1 MVRVPPAI
9 VILGQN
15 SLPIAK
21 KIAALFP
28 GSQIYGLSD
37 RTSHTDINFTNF
49 GETLREL
56 FATETPI
63 IAICAAGIIIR
74 TLAPILSDKR
84 AEPPVLAVAED
95 GSAVVPLL
103 GGLHGVNDMARK
115 IAEALEVQPA
125 ITTTGDIRFRT
136 ALLSPPP
143 GYYLANPD
151 DAKTFISN
159 LLAGEKVRLEGKAS
173 WLSESNLPLAQS
185 APTGATP
192 TERIAPEAKLTIR
205 VTERAILPTPDCLIY
220 HPKNTAVGLANLSNI
235 QPEIA
240 VSCVQQLLE
249 NTNLAAASIAG
260 IFALKDEMGNPALET
275 VSEHFQVPVRFFD
288 QSELVELDSIEFSE
302 DRAAQIALK
311 AADANS
317 QLDRVRSID
326 HDDCRGGFTN
336 NIDLKPTIS
345 KTRPSLHMMRDRS
358 DMILIGYDRT
368 NAFSCAIALA
378 AAPIDVSA
386 IGISRGKLAIVGT
399 GPGGASWM
407 SPEVKQ
413 ILREATDW
421 VGYKFY
427 LDLAG
432 SLREGQQRHDSDN
445 REEIDR
451 ARFALDLAASGKSVA
466 VVSSGDPGIF
476 AMAAAVFEAI
486 DFDAKPEWQGIEI
499 RVAPGISAM
508 QAAAAAAGA
517 PLGHDFC
524 AISLSDILKP
534 WEVIEQRISAAAAAD
549 FAIAFYNPIS
559 TQRKWQLT
567 RAIEI
572 LLQNREAETPVILG
586 RNLGRPGQSV
596 RICKLSEFRA
606 EDADMRTLVIVGS
619 SQTRIIPRTHGGV
632 WAYTPRRY
640 EK

>member
-1 MVRVPPAI
+1 MVRVSPAI
-9 VILGQN
+9 IILGQN
-15 SLPIAK
+15 SLPIAQT
-21 KIAALFP
+21 ISAIFP
-28 GSQIYGLSD
+28 GSQIYGLVD
-37 RTSHTDINFTNF
+37 RTSNTDINFSNF

-74 TLAPILSDKR
+74 TLAPLLSDKR

-103 GGLHGVNDMARK
+103 GGLHGVNDLARE
-115 IAEALEVQPA
+115 IAAALGVQPA

-136 ALLSPPP
+136 ALLSPPQ
-143 GYYLANPD
+143 GYSLANPD

-159 LLAGEKVRLEGKAS
+159 LLAGAKVRLEGAAS
-173 WLSESNLPLAQS
+173 WLSESNLPLAQPS
-185 APTGATP
+185 
-192 TERIAPEAKLTIR
+192 ERIAPDAKLTIR
-205 VTERAILPTPDCLIY
+205 VTEKGIAPTPDCLVY
-220 HPKNTAVGLANLSNI
+220 HPQIVAVALANLSNI

-240 VSCVQQLLE
+240 LSYVGELLAK
-249 NTNLAAASIAG
+249 TNLAAAAIAG
-260 IFALKDEMGNPALET
+260 IFALKDEMGNPALEA
-275 VSEHFQVPVRFFD
+275 VSAYFQVPVRFFNL
-288 QSELVELDSIEFSE
+288 SELVELNSIEFIE
-302 DRAAQIALK
+302 NQAAQIALT
-311 AADANS
+311 AAGANS
-317 QLDRVRSID
+317 QVVAS
-326 HDDCRGGFTN
+326 
-336 NIDLKPTIS
+336 
-345 KTRPSLHMMRDRS
+345 
-358 DMILIGYDRT
+358 DRT
-368 NAFSCAIALA
+368 LSLNCAIALA
-378 AAPIDVSA
+378 AEPIDASA
-386 IGISRGKLAIVGT
+386 IGVSRGKLAIVGT
-399 GPGGASWM
+399 GPGGAPWM
-407 SPEVKQ
+407 SPEVKE

-432 SLREGQQRHDSDN
+432 TLREGQKRHDSDN

-486 DFDAKPEWQGIEI
+486 DFDAKPEWQGIDI

-508 QAAAAAAGA
+508 QAAAAVIGA

-534 WEVIEQRISAAAAAD
+534 WEVIEQRISAAAKAD
-549 FAIAFYNPIS
+549 LVMAFYNPIS
-559 TQRKWQLT
+559 KQRIWQLG

-572 LLQNREAETPVILG
+572 LLQTRDPKTPVVLG

-596 RICKLSEFRA
+596 RVCTLGEFQA
-606 EDADMRTLVIVGS
+606 QDADMRTLVIVGS
-619 SQTRIIPRTHGGV
+619 SQTRIIPRKYGDV
-632 WAYTPRRY
+632 WVYTPRRY

>member
-1 MVRVPPAI
+1 VNRTPPAI

-15 SLPIAK
+15 SQPIAK
-21 KIAALFP
+21 KISAHFP
-28 GSQIYGLSD
+28 GSQIYGLID
-37 RTSHTDINFTNF
+37 RTNDTDINFSNF

-74 TLAPILSDKR
+74 TLAPLLSDKR

-103 GGLHGVNDMARK
+103 GGLHGVNDLARE
-115 IAEALEVQPA
+115 IAAALGVQPA

-136 ALLSPPP
+136 ALLSPPQ
-143 GYYLANPD
+143 GYSLANPE

-159 LLAGEKVRLEGKAS
+159 LLAGAKVRLEGAAS
-173 WLSESNLPLAQS
+173 WLSESNLP
-185 APTGATP
+185 
-192 TERIAPEAKLTIR
+192 IAPDARSTIR
-205 VTERAILPTPDCLIY
+205 VTEKAVLPAPDCLVY
-220 HPKNTAVGLANLSNI
+220 HPKIAAVALANLSNI

-240 VSCVQQLLE
+240 VSCVRELLAK
-249 NTNLAAASIAG
+249 TNLAAAAIAG
-260 IFALKDEMGNPALET
+260 FFALKDEMGNPALEA
-275 VSEHFQVPVRFFD
+275 VSQYFKVPVRFFNL
-288 QSELVELDSIEFSE
+288 SELVELDSIEFIE
-302 DRAAQIALK
+302 NQAAQIALT
-311 AADANS
+311 AAGANS
-317 QLDRVRSID
+317 
-326 HDDCRGGFTN
+326 H
-336 NIDLKPTIS
+336 
-345 KTRPSLHMMRDRS
+345 
-358 DMILIGYDRT
+358 LIESDRT
-368 NAFSCAIALA
+368 LSLNCAIALA
-378 AAPIDVSA
+378 AQPFDANA
-386 IGISRGKLAIVGT
+386 IGVSRGKLAIVGT
-399 GPGGASWM
+399 GPGGAAWM
-407 SPEVKQ
+407 SPEVKE

-432 SLREGQQRHDSDN
+432 TLREGQKRHDSDN

-486 DFDAKPEWQGIEI
+486 DFDAKPEWQGIDI

-508 QAAAAAAGA
+508 QAAAAAIGA

-549 FAIAFYNPIS
+549 LVMAFYNPIS
-559 TQRKWQLT
+559 KQRKWQLE

-572 LLQNREAETPVILG
+572 LLQSRDPKTPVVLG

-596 RICKLSEFRA
+596 RVCTLGEFQPQ
-606 EDADMRTLVIVGS
+606 DADMRTLVIVGS
-619 SQTRIIPRTHGGV
+619 SQTRIIPRKYGDV
-632 WAYTPRRY
+632 WVYTPRRY

>member
-1 MVRVPPAI
+1 MNRISPAI

-15 SLPIAK
+15 SLPIAQ
-21 KIAALFP
+21 KISAHFP
-28 GSQIYGLSD
+28 GSQIYGLID
-37 RTSHTDINFTNF
+37 RTSNTDINFSNF

-63 IAICAAGIIIR
+63 IGICAAGIIIR
-74 TLAPILSDKR
+74 TLAPLLSDKR

-103 GGLHGVNDMARK
+103 GGLHGVNDLARE
-115 IAEALEVQPA
+115 IAAALGVQPA

-136 ALLSPPP
+136 ALLSPPQ
-143 GYYLANPD
+143 GYYLANPE

-159 LLAGEKVRLEGKAS
+159 LLAGAKVRLEGAAS
-173 WLSESNLPLAQS
+173 WLSESNLP
-185 APTGATP
+185 
-192 TERIAPEAKLTIR
+192 IAPDARSTIR
-205 VTERAILPTPDCLIY
+205 VTEKAVLPAPDCLVY
-220 HPKNTAVGLANLSNI
+220 HPKIAAVALANLSNI

-240 VSCVQQLLE
+240 VACVRELLAK
-249 NTNLAAASIAG
+249 TNLAAAAIAG
-260 IFALKDEMGNPALET
+260 FFALKDEMGNPALQA
-275 VSEHFQVPVRFFD
+275 VSAYFQVPVRFFN
-288 QSELVELDSIEFSE
+288 QSELVEFNSIEFIE
-302 DRAAQIALK
+302 NHAAQIALT
-311 AADANS
+311 AAGANS
-317 QLDRVRSID
+317 QLIE
-326 HDDCRGGFTN
+326 C
-336 NIDLKPTIS
+336 
-345 KTRPSLHMMRDRS
+345 
-358 DMILIGYDRT
+358 DRT
-368 NAFSCAIALA
+368 LALNCAIALA
-378 AAPIDVSA
+378 AQPFDARA

-407 SPEVKQ
+407 SPEVKE

-432 SLREGQQRHDSDN
+432 TLREGQKRHDSDN

-486 DFDAKPEWQGIEI
+486 DFDAKPEWQGIDI

-508 QAAAAAAGA
+508 QAAAAAIGA

-524 AISLSDILKP
+524 VISLSDILKP
-534 WEVIEQRISAAAAAD
+534 WEVIEQRISAAAIAD

-559 TQRKWQLT
+559 KQRIWQLS

-572 LLQNREAETPVILG
+572 LLQSRDPKTPVVLG

-596 RICKLSEFRA
+596 RVCTLGEFQPQ
-606 EDADMRTLVIVGS
+606 DADMRTLVIVGS
-619 SQTRIIPRTHGGV
+619 SQTRIIPRKYGDV
-632 WAYTPRRY
+632 WVYTPRRY

>member
-1 MVRVPPAI
+1 VNRVPPAI
-9 VILGQN
+9 IILGQN
-15 SLPIAK
+15 SLAIAQT
-21 KIAALFP
+21 ISTVFP
-28 GSQIYGLSD
+28 GSQIYGLVD
-37 RTSHTDINFTNF
+37 RTSDTDINFSNF

-74 TLAPILSDKR
+74 TLAPLLSDKR

-103 GGLHGVNDMARK
+103 GGLHGVNDLARE
-115 IAEALEVQPA
+115 IAAALGVQPA

-136 ALLSPPP
+136 ALLSPPQ
-143 GYYLANPD
+143 GYYLANPE

-159 LLAGEKVRLEGKAS
+159 LLAGAKVQLEGAAN
-173 WLSESNLPLAQS
+173 WLAESNLP
-185 APTGATP
+185 
-192 TERIAPEAKLTIR
+192 IAPAAQLTIR
-205 VTERAILPTPDCLIY
+205 VTEKAIVPTADCLVY
-220 HPKNTAVGLANLSNI
+220 HPQLAAFALTNLSYI
-235 QPEIA
+235 EPEIA
-240 VSCVQQLLE
+240 ISYVQQILE
-249 NTNLAAASIAG
+249 NADLAAASVAG
-260 IFALKDEMGNPALET
+260 FFALKHEMGNPTLEAIGQ
-275 VSEHFQVPVRFFD
+275 FFKVPVRFLNIP
-288 QSELVELDSIEFSE
+288 ELVEFDTVKLIQYNSCFDVT
-302 DRAAQIALK
+302 AAQISQT
-311 AADANS
+311 AAGENS
-317 QLDRVRSID
+317 Q
-326 HDDCRGGFTN
+326 
-336 NIDLKPTIS
+336 
-345 KTRPSLHMMRDRS
+345 
-358 DMILIGYDRT
+358 LIGYDRT

-378 AAPIDVSA
+378 TEPIDPSA
-386 IGISRGKLAIVGT
+386 IGIGRGKLAIVGT
-399 GPGGASWM
+399 GPGGAAWM
-407 SPEVKQ
+407 SPEVKE

-432 SLREGQQRHDSDN
+432 TLREGQNRHDSDN

-486 DFDAKPEWQGIEI
+486 DFDAKPEWEGIDI

-508 QAAAAAAGA
+508 QAAAAAIGA

-549 FAIAFYNPIS
+549 LVMAFYNPIS
-559 TQRKWQLT
+559 KQRVWQLS

-572 LLQNREAETPVILG
+572 LLETRDHKTPVVLG
-586 RNLGRPGQSV
+586 RNLGRSGQSV
-596 RICKLSEFRA
+596 RVCTLGEFQP

-619 SQTRIIPRTHGGV
+619 SQTRIIPRKFGDV
-632 WAYTPRRY
+632 WVYTPRRY

>member
-1 MVRVPPAI
+1 VKRIPPAI
-9 VILGQN
+9 IILGQN
-15 SLPIAK
+15 SQPIAK
-21 KIAALFP
+21 KISAHFP
-28 GSQIYGLSD
+28 RSQIYGLID
-37 RTSHTDINFTNF
+37 RTNDTDINFSNF

-74 TLAPILSDKR
+74 TLAPLLSDKR

-103 GGLHGVNDMARK
+103 GGLHGVNDLARE
-115 IAEALEVQPA
+115 IAAALGVQPA

-136 ALLSPPP
+136 ALLSPPQ
-143 GYYLANPD
+143 GYYLANPE

-159 LLAGEKVRLEGKAS
+159 LLAGAKVRLEGAAS
-173 WLSESNLPLAQS
+173 WLSESNLP
-185 APTGATP
+185 
-192 TERIAPEAKLTIR
+192 IAPDAKLTIR
-205 VTERAILPTPDCLIY
+205 VTEKAIVPTPDCLVY
-220 HPKNTAVGLANLSNI
+220 HPVIAAVALTKLSNFE
-235 QPEIA
+235 PEIA
-240 VSCVQQLLE
+240 VSFVQQVLE
-249 NTNLAAASIAG
+249 NAGLAAASVAG
-260 IFALKDEMGNPALET
+260 FFALKDEMGNPALE
-275 VSEHFQVPVRFFD
+275 ELANFFKVPVRFFNL
-288 QSELVELDSIEFSE
+288 SELVELDSIEFIE
-302 DRAAQIALK
+302 NKAAQIALT
-311 AADANS
+311 AAGANS
-317 QLDRVRSID
+317 
-326 HDDCRGGFTN
+326 H
-336 NIDLKPTIS
+336 
-345 KTRPSLHMMRDRS
+345 
-358 DMILIGYDRT
+358 LIEYDRP
-368 NAFSCAIALA
+368 NSVNCAIALA
-378 AAPIDVSA
+378 AQPFDPRA

-399 GPGGASWM
+399 GPGGAPWM
-407 SPEVKQ
+407 SPEVKE

-432 SLREGQQRHDSDN
+432 TLRFGQKRHDSDN

-486 DFDAKPEWQGIEI
+486 DFDAKPEWQGIDI

-508 QAAAAAAGA
+508 QAAAAAIGA

-524 AISLSDILKP
+524 VISLSDILKP
-534 WEVIEQRISAAAAAD
+534 WEVIEQRIAAAAAAD
-549 FAIAFYNPIS
+549 LVMAFYNPIS
-559 TQRKWQLT
+559 KQRIWQLA

-572 LLQNREAETPVILG
+572 LLQSRDPKTPVVLG

-596 RICKLSEFRA
+596 RVCTLSEFQPQ
-606 EDADMRTLVIVGS
+606 DADMRTLVIVGS
-619 SQTRIIPRTHGGV
+619 SQTRIIPRKYGDV
-632 WAYTPRRY
+632 WVYTPRRY

>member
-1 MVRVPPAI
+1 MNRIPPAI

-21 KIAALFP
+21 KISAHFP
-28 GSQIYGLSD
+28 GSQIYGLID
-37 RTSHTDINFTNF
+37 RTFDTDINFSNF

-74 TLAPILSDKR
+74 TLAPLLSNKR

-103 GGLHGVNDMARK
+103 GGLHGVNDLARE
-115 IAEALEVQPA
+115 IAAALGVQPA

-136 ALLSPPP
+136 ALLSPPQ
-143 GYYLANPD
+143 GYYLANPE

-159 LLAGEKVRLEGKAS
+159 LLAGAKVRLEGAAS
-173 WLSESNLPLAQS
+173 WLSESNLPLAQPS
-185 APTGATP
+185 
-192 TERIAPEAKLTIR
+192 ERIAPDAKLTIR
-205 VTERAILPTPDCLIY
+205 VTEKAIVPTPDCLVY
-220 HPKNTAVGLANLSNI
+220 HPQIVAVALTKLSNI
-235 QPEIA
+235 EPEIA
-240 VSCVQQLLE
+240 LSCVQELLA
-249 NTNLAAASIAG
+249 NTNLAAAAIAG
-260 IFALKDEMGNPALET
+260 FFALKDEMGNPAIEA
-275 VSEHFQVPVRFFD
+275 VSQYFKVPVRFFN
-288 QSELVELDSIEFSE
+288 QSELVEFNSIEFIE
-302 DRAAQIALK
+302 NQAAQIALT
-311 AADANS
+311 AAGANS
-317 QLDRVRSID
+317 QLIE
-326 HDDCRGGFTN
+326 
-336 NIDLKPTIS
+336 
-345 KTRPSLHMMRDRS
+345 
-358 DMILIGYDRT
+358 YDRP
-368 NAFSCAIALA
+368 NALNCAIALA
-378 AAPIDVSA
+378 AEPIDASA
-386 IGISRGKLAIVGT
+386 IGVSRGKLAIVGT

-407 SPEVKQ
+407 SPEVKE

-432 SLREGQQRHDSDN
+432 TLREGQQRHDSDN

-486 DFDAKPEWQGIEI
+486 DFDAKPEWQGIDI

-508 QAAAAAAGA
+508 QAAAAAIGA

-534 WEVIEQRISAAAAAD
+534 WEVIEQRISAAAIAD
-549 FAIAFYNPIS
+549 FAIAFYNPVS
-559 TQRKWQLT
+559 TQRKWQLG

-572 LLQNREAETPVILG
+572 LLQSRDAKTPVVLG

-596 RICKLSEFRA
+596 RVCTLGEFQPQ
-606 EDADMRTLVIVGS
+606 DADMRTLVIVGS
-619 SQTRIIPRTHGGV
+619 SQTRIIPRKYGDV
-632 WAYTPRRY
+632 WVYTPRRY

>member
-1 MVRVPPAI
+1 MNRVPPAI

-21 KIAALFP
+21 TIAAQFP
-28 GSQIYGLSD
+28 GSQIYGLVD
-37 RTSHTDINFTNF
+37 RTSDTNITFSNF

-63 IAICAAGIIIR
+63 IGICAAGILIR
-74 TLAPILSDKR
+74 TLAPLLSDKR
-84 AEPPVLAVAED
+84 AEPAVLAVAED

-103 GGLHGVNDMARK
+103 GGLHGVNDLARQ
-115 IAEALEVQPA
+115 IAAALGVQPA

-136 ALLSPPP
+136 ALLSPPQ
-143 GYYLANPD
+143 GYYLANPE

-159 LLAGEKVRLEGKAS
+159 LLAGAKVSLEGAAN
-173 WLSESNLPLAQS
+173 WLWESNLPLAQP
-185 APTGATP
+185 APTGAAP
-192 TERIAPEAKLTIR
+192 TERIAPDAKLTIR
-205 VTERAILPTPDCLIY
+205 VTEKAIAPTADCLVY
-220 HPKNTAVGLANLSNI
+220 HPATVAFALTQLSDI
-235 QPEIA
+235 EPEIA
-240 VSCVQQLLE
+240 VSFVQQVLE
-249 NTNLAAASIAG
+249 NADLASGSVAG
-260 IFALKDEMGNPALET
+260 FFALKHEMGNPTLEAI
-275 VSEHFQVPVRFFD
+275 SQFFKVPVRFLNLP
-288 QSELVELDSIEFSE
+288 ELVEFDSVKLIEYNSSF
-302 DRAAQIALK
+302 DVTAAQIALT
-311 AADANS
+311 AAGANS
-317 QLDRVRSID
+317 QIVG
-326 HDDCRGGFTN
+326 H
-336 NIDLKPTIS
+336 
-345 KTRPSLHMMRDRS
+345 
-358 DMILIGYDRT
+358 DRT
-368 NAFSCAIALA
+368 LALNCAIAIA
-378 AAPIDVSA
+378 TEPIDPSA

-399 GPGGASWM
+399 GPGGAAWM
-407 SPEVKQ
+407 SPEVKE

-432 SLREGQQRHDSDN
+432 TRREGQNRHDSDN

-486 DFDAKPEWQGIEI
+486 DFDAKPEWQGIDI

-508 QAAAAAAGA
+508 QAAAAAIGA

-524 AISLSDILKP
+524 VISLSDILKP
-534 WEVIEQRISAAAAAD
+534 WEVIEQRISAAAKAD
-549 FAIAFYNPIS
+549 LVMAFYNPIS
-559 TQRKWQLT
+559 KQRIWQLG

-572 LLQNREAETPVILG
+572 LLETRDPKTPVVLG
-586 RNLGRPGQSV
+586 RNLGRQGQSV
-596 RICKLSEFRA
+596 RVCKLGEFQP

-619 SQTRIIPRTHGGV
+619 SQTRIIPRKFGDV
-632 WAYTPRRY
+632 WVYTPRRY

>member
-1 MVRVPPAI
+1 MVRVSPAI
-9 VILGQN
+9 IILGQN
-15 SLPIAK
+15 SLPIAQT
-21 KIAALFP
+21 ISAIFP
-28 GSQIYGLSD
+28 GSQIYGLVD
-37 RTSHTDINFTNF
+37 RTSNTDINFSNF

-74 TLAPILSDKR
+74 TLAPLLSDKR

-103 GGLHGVNDMARK
+103 GGLHGVNDLARE
-115 IAEALEVQPA
+115 IAAALGVQPA

-136 ALLSPPP
+136 ALLSPPQ
-143 GYYLANPD
+143 GYSLANPD

-159 LLAGEKVRLEGKAS
+159 LLAGAKVRLEGAAS
-173 WLSESNLPLAQS
+173 WLSESNLPLAQPS
-185 APTGATP
+185 
-192 TERIAPEAKLTIR
+192 ERIAPDAKLTIR
-205 VTERAILPTPDCLIY
+205 VTEKGIAPTPDCLVY
-220 HPKNTAVGLANLSNI
+220 HPQIVAVALANLSNI

-240 VSCVQQLLE
+240 QSYVGELLAK
-249 NTNLAAASIAG
+249 TNLAAAAIAG
-260 IFALKDEMGNPALET
+260 IFALKDEMGNPALEA
-275 VSEHFQVPVRFFD
+275 VSAYFQVPVRFFNL
-288 QSELVELDSIEFSE
+288 SELVELNSIEFIE
-302 DRAAQIALK
+302 NQAAQIALT
-311 AADANS
+311 AAGANS
-317 QLDRVRSID
+317 QVVAS
-326 HDDCRGGFTN
+326 
-336 NIDLKPTIS
+336 
-345 KTRPSLHMMRDRS
+345 
-358 DMILIGYDRT
+358 DRT
-368 NAFSCAIALA
+368 LSLNCAIALA
-378 AAPIDVSA
+378 AEPIDASA
-386 IGISRGKLAIVGT
+386 IGVSRGKLAIVGT
-399 GPGGASWM
+399 GPGGAPWM
-407 SPEVKQ
+407 SPEVKE

-432 SLREGQQRHDSDN
+432 TLREGQKRHDSDN

-486 DFDAKPEWQGIEI
+486 DFDAKPEWQGIDI

-508 QAAAAAAGA
+508 QAAAAAIGA

-524 AISLSDILKP
+524 VISLSDILKP
-534 WEVIEQRISAAAAAD
+534 WEVIEQRISAAAIAD

-559 TQRKWQLT
+559 KQRIWQLS

-572 LLQNREAETPVILG
+572 LLQTRDPKTPVVLG

-596 RICKLSEFRA
+596 RVCTLGEFQA
-606 EDADMRTLVIVGS
+606 QDADMRTLVIVGS
-619 SQTRIIPRTHGGV
+619 SQTRIIPRKYGDV
-632 WAYTPRRY
+632 WVYTPRRY

>member
-1 MVRVPPAI
+1 MNPLPPAI
-9 VILGQN
+9 IILGQN

-21 KIAALFP
+21 KISAHFP
-28 GSQIYGLSD
+28 GSQIYGLAD
-37 RTSHTDINFTNF
+37 RTSDTNITFTNF

-63 IAICAAGIIIR
+63 IGICAAGILIR
-74 TLAPILSDKR
+74 TLASLLSDKR

-103 GGLHGVNDMARK
+103 GGLHGVNDLARE
-115 IAEALEVQPA
+115 IANALGVQPA

-136 ALLSPPP
+136 ALLSPPQ
-143 GYYLANPD
+143 GYYLANPE

-159 LLAGEKVRLEGKAS
+159 LLAGAKVRLEGSAS
-173 WLSESNLPLAQS
+173 WLSESNLPLA
-185 APTGATP
+185 
-192 TERIAPEAKLTIR
+192 PEAKLTIR
-205 VTERAILPTPDCLIY
+205 VTEKAVLPTPNCLVY
-220 HPKNTAVGLANLSNI
+220 HPQIVAISLTNLSNI
-235 QPEIA
+235 DPEIA
-240 VSCVQQLLE
+240 VSGVRELLAK
-249 NTNLAAASIAG
+249 TNLAAASIAG
-260 IFALKDEMGNPALET
+260 FFALKDEMGNPALAA
-275 VSEHFQVPVRFFD
+275 VSAYFQVPVRFFNL
-288 QSELVELDSIEFSE
+288 SELVESESMEFSE
-302 DRAAQIALK
+302 NQATQIALT
-311 AADANS
+311 AAGANS
-317 QLDRVRSID
+317 Q
-326 HDDCRGGFTN
+326 
-336 NIDLKPTIS
+336 
-345 KTRPSLHMMRDRS
+345 
-358 DMILIGYDRT
+358 LIGYDRT
-368 NAFSCAIALA
+368 LAFNCAIALA
-378 AAPIDVSA
+378 AEPINASA
-386 IGISRGKLAIVGT
+386 IGVPRGKLAIVGT
-399 GPGGASWM
+399 GPGGAAWM
-407 SPEVKQ
+407 SPEVKE

-486 DFDAKPEWQGIEI
+486 DFDAKPEWQGIDI

-508 QAAAAAAGA
+508 QAAAAAIGA

-534 WEVIEQRISAAAAAD
+534 WEVIEQRISAAAIAD

-559 TQRKWQLT
+559 TQRKWQLG

-572 LLQNREAETPVILG
+572 LLQHRETETPVILG

-596 RICKLSEFRA
+596 RVCTLGEFQP
-606 EDADMRTLVIVGS
+606 EDADMRTLVIIGS
-619 SQTRIIPRTHGGV
+619 SQTRIIPRKHGGV

-640 EK
+640 KK

>member
-1 MVRVPPAI
+1 MNRIPPAI

-15 SLPIAK
+15 SQPIAK
-21 KIAALFP
+21 KISAHFP
-28 GSQIYGLSD
+28 GSQIYGLID
-37 RTSHTDINFTNF
+37 RTNDTDISFSNF

-74 TLAPILSDKR
+74 TLAPLLSDKR

-103 GGLHGVNDMARK
+103 GGLHGVNDLARE
-115 IAEALEVQPA
+115 IAAALGVQPA

-136 ALLSPPP
+136 ALLSPPQ
-143 GYYLANPD
+143 GYYLANPE

-159 LLAGEKVRLEGKAS
+159 LLAGAKVRLEGAAN
-173 WLSESNLPLAQS
+173 WLSESNLPLAKPS
-185 APTGATP
+185 K
-192 TERIAPEAKLTIR
+192 RIAPDAKLTIR
-205 VTERAILPTPDCLIY
+205 VTEKASALTPDCLVY
-220 HPKNTAVGLANLSNI
+220 HPQIVAVALTKLSNI
-235 QPEIA
+235 EPEIA
-240 VSCVQQLLE
+240 VSLVQQVLE
-249 NTNLAAASIAG
+249 NAGLAPASVAG
-260 IFALKDEMGNPALET
+260 FFALKDEMGNPALEA
-275 VSEHFQVPVRFFD
+275 VSQYFKVPVRFLNL
-288 QSELVELDSIEFSE
+288 SELAELDSIEFIE
-302 DRAAQIALK
+302 NKAAQIALT
-311 AADANS
+311 AAGANS
-317 QLDRVRSID
+317 
-326 HDDCRGGFTN
+326 H
-336 NIDLKPTIS
+336 
-345 KTRPSLHMMRDRS
+345 
-358 DMILIGYDRT
+358 LIEYDRPNT
-368 NAFSCAIALA
+368 LNCAIALA
-378 AAPIDVSA
+378 AQPFDARA

-399 GPGGASWM
+399 GPGGAPWM
-407 SPEVKQ
+407 SPEVKE

-432 SLREGQQRHDSDN
+432 TLREGQKRHDSDN

-486 DFDAKPEWQGIEI
+486 DFDAQPEWQGIDI

-508 QAAAAAAGA
+508 QAAAAAIGA

-524 AISLSDILKP
+524 VISLSDILKP
-534 WEVIEQRISAAAAAD
+534 WEVIEQRISAAAIAD

-559 TQRKWQLT
+559 KQRIWQLA

-572 LLQNREAETPVILG
+572 LLQSRDPKTPVILG

-596 RICKLSEFRA
+596 RVCTLSEFQPQ
-606 EDADMRTLVIVGS
+606 DADMRTLVIVGS
-619 SQTRIIPRTHGGV
+619 SQTRIIPRKYGDV
-632 WAYTPRRY
+632 WVYTPRRY

>member
-1 MVRVPPAI
+1 MNRLPPAI
-9 VILGQN
+9 IILGQN
-15 SLPIAK
+15 SLAIAQT
-21 KIAALFP
+21 ISTVFP
-28 GSQIYGLSD
+28 GSQIYGLVD
-37 RTSHTDINFTNF
+37 RTSDTDINFSNF

-74 TLAPILSDKR
+74 TLAPLLSDKR

-103 GGLHGVNDMARK
+103 GGLHGVNDLARE
-115 IAEALEVQPA
+115 IAAALGVQPA

-136 ALLSPPP
+136 ALLSPPQ

-159 LLAGEKVRLEGKAS
+159 LLAGAKVQLEGAAN
-173 WLSESNLPLAQS
+173 WLWESNLPLAPAAQ
-185 APTGATP
+185 
-192 TERIAPEAKLTIR
+192 LTIR
-205 VTERAILPTPDCLIY
+205 VTEKAIVPTPDCLVY
-220 HPKNTAVGLANLSNI
+220 HPQIAAFALTNLSYVE
-235 QPEIA
+235 PEIA
-240 VSCVQQLLE
+240 ISYVQQILE
-249 NTNLAAASIAG
+249 NTDLAAASVAG
-260 IFALKDEMGNPALET
+260 FFALKYEMGNPTLEAI
-275 VSEHFQVPVRFFD
+275 SQYFKVPVRFLNIP
-288 QSELVELDSIEFSE
+288 ELVEFDTVKLIQYNSSFDVT
-302 DRAAQIALK
+302 AAQISLT
-311 AADANS
+311 AAGENS
-317 QLDRVRSID
+317 Q
-326 HDDCRGGFTN
+326 
-336 NIDLKPTIS
+336 
-345 KTRPSLHMMRDRS
+345 
-358 DMILIGYDRT
+358 LIGYDRT

-378 AAPIDVSA
+378 TEPIDKSA

-399 GPGGASWM
+399 GPGGAAWM
-407 SPEVKQ
+407 SPEVKE

-432 SLREGQQRHDSDN
+432 TLREGQNRHDSDN

-486 DFDAKPEWQGIEI
+486 DFDAKPEWEGIDI

-508 QAAAAAAGA
+508 QAAAAAIGA

-534 WEVIEQRISAAAAAD
+534 WEVIEQRISAAAKAD
-549 FAIAFYNPIS
+549 LVMAFYNPIS
-559 TQRKWQLT
+559 KQRVWQLG
-567 RAIEI
+567 RAIE
-572 LLQNREAETPVILG
+572 LLLETRDAKTPVVLG

-596 RICKLSEFRA
+596 RVCTLGEFQP
-606 EDADMRTLVIVGS
+606 EDADMRTLVIIGS
-619 SQTRIIPRTHGGV
+619 SQTRIIPRKFGDIWV
-632 WAYTPRRY
+632 YTPRRY

>member
-1 MVRVPPAI
+1 MLRVTPAI
-9 VILGQN
+9 IILGQN
-15 SLPIAK
+15 SLAIAK
-21 KIAALFP
+21 TISTVFP
-28 GSQIYGLSD
+28 GSQIYGLVD
-37 RTSHTDINFTNF
+37 RTSDTDINFSNF

-74 TLAPILSDKR
+74 TLAPLLSDKR

-103 GGLHGVNDMARK
+103 GGLHGVNDLARE
-115 IAEALEVQPA
+115 IAAALGVQPA

-136 ALLSPPP
+136 ALLSPPQ
-143 GYYLANPD
+143 GYYLANPE

-159 LLAGEKVRLEGKAS
+159 LLAGAKVRLEGAAN
-173 WLSESNLPLAQS
+173 WLWESNLPLA
-185 APTGATP
+185 PD
-192 TERIAPEAKLTIR
+192 AKLTLL
-205 VTERAILPTPDCLIY
+205 VTEKAVLPTVDCLVY
-220 HPKNTAVGLANLSNI
+220 HPQIAAFALTNLSCVE
-235 QPEIA
+235 PEVAI
-240 VSCVQQLLE
+240 SYVQQILE
-249 NTNLAAASIAG
+249 NTDVAAASVAG
-260 IFALKDEMGNPALET
+260 FFALKNDMGNPILEAI
-275 VSEHFQVPVRFFD
+275 SQFFKVPVCLLNVP
-288 QSELVELDSIEFSE
+288 ELVEFETVKLIQYNSSFDVT
-302 DRAAQIALK
+302 AAQISLT
-311 AADANS
+311 AAGANS
-317 QLDRVRSID
+317 Q
-326 HDDCRGGFTN
+326 
-336 NIDLKPTIS
+336 
-345 KTRPSLHMMRDRS
+345 
-358 DMILIGYDRT
+358 LIGYDRT
-368 NAFSCAIALA
+368 NAFTCAIALA
-378 AAPIDVSA
+378 TQPIDASA

-399 GPGGASWM
+399 GPGGAPWM

-432 SLREGQQRHDSDN
+432 TLREGQNRHDSDN
-445 REEIDR
+445 RQEIDR

-486 DFDAKPEWQGIEI
+486 DFDAKPEWEGIDI

-508 QAAAAAAGA
+508 QAAAAAIGA

-534 WEVIEQRISAAAAAD
+534 WEVIEQRISAAAKAD
-549 FAIAFYNPIS
+549 LVMAFYNPIS
-559 TQRKWQLT
+559 KQRIWQLG

-572 LLQNREAETPVILG
+572 LLETRDAKTPVVLG
-586 RNLGRPGQSV
+586 RNLGRPGESV
-596 RICKLSEFRA
+596 RVCTLGEFQP
-606 EDADMRTLVIVGS
+606 EDADMRTLVIIGS
-619 SQTRIIPRTHGGV
+619 SQTRIIPRKFGDV
-632 WAYTPRRY
+632 WVYTPRRY

>member
-1 MVRVPPAI
+1 MNRIPPAI

-15 SLPIAK
+15 SQPIAK
-21 KIAALFP
+21 KISAHFP
-28 GSQIYGLSD
+28 GSQIYGLID
-37 RTSHTDINFTNF
+37 RTDHTDINFSNF

-63 IAICAAGIIIR
+63 IGICAAGIIIR
-74 TLAPILSDKR
+74 TLAPLLSDKR

-103 GGLHGVNDMARK
+103 GGLHGVNDLARE
-115 IAEALEVQPA
+115 IAAALGVQPA

-136 ALLSPPP
+136 ALLSPPQ
-143 GYYLANPD
+143 GYYLANPE

-159 LLAGEKVRLEGKAS
+159 LLAGAKVRLEGAAN
-173 WLSESNLPLAQS
+173 WLSESNLP
-185 APTGATP
+185 
-192 TERIAPEAKLTIR
+192 IAPDAKLTIR
-205 VTERAILPTPDCLIY
+205 VTEKAIAPTPDCLVY
-220 HPKNTAVGLANLSNI
+220 HPQIVTFALTKLSNI
-235 QPEIA
+235 EPEIA
-240 VSCVQQLLE
+240 VSLVQQVLG
-249 NTNLAAASIAG
+249 NAGLAAASVAG
-260 IFALKDEMGNPALET
+260 FFGLKEEMGNPALEA
-275 VSEHFQVPVRFFD
+275 VSQYFKVPVRFFNL
-288 QSELVELDSIEFSE
+288 SELVELDSIEFIE
-302 DRAAQIALK
+302 NKAAQIALT
-311 AADANS
+311 AAGANS
-317 QLDRVRSID
+317 HLIE
-326 HDDCRGGFTN
+326 
-336 NIDLKPTIS
+336 
-345 KTRPSLHMMRDRS
+345 S
-358 DMILIGYDRT
+358 DGP
-368 NAFSCAIALA
+368 NALNCAIALA
-378 AAPIDVSA
+378 TQPFDARA

-399 GPGGASWM
+399 GPGGAQWM
-407 SPEVKQ
+407 SPEVKE

-432 SLREGQQRHDSDN
+432 TLRFGQKRHDSDN

-486 DFDAKPEWQGIEI
+486 DFDAKPEWQGIDI

-508 QAAAAAAGA
+508 QAAAAAIGA

-524 AISLSDILKP
+524 VISLSDILKP
-534 WEVIEQRISAAAAAD
+534 WEVIEQRIAAAAAAD
-549 FAIAFYNPIS
+549 LVMAFYNPIS
-559 TQRKWQLT
+559 KQRIWQLG

-572 LLQNREAETPVILG
+572 LLQSRDPKTPVILG

-596 RICKLSEFRA
+596 RVCTLGEFKPQ
-606 EDADMRTLVIVGS
+606 DADMRTLVIVGS
-619 SQTRIIPRTHGGV
+619 SQTRIIPRKYGDV
-632 WAYTPRRY
+632 WVYTPRRY

>member
-1 MVRVPPAI
+1 MNRIPPAI

-15 SLPIAK
+15 SQPIAK
-21 KIAALFP
+21 KISAHFP
-28 GSQIYGLSD
+28 GSQIYGLID
-37 RTSHTDINFTNF
+37 RTNDTDINFSNF

-63 IAICAAGIIIR
+63 IGICAAGIIIR
-74 TLAPILSDKR
+74 SLAPLLSDKR

-103 GGLHGVNDMARK
+103 GGLHGVNDLARE
-115 IAEALEVQPA
+115 IAAALGVQAA

-136 ALLSPPP
+136 ALLSPPQ
-143 GYYLANPD
+143 GYYLANPE

-159 LLAGEKVRLEGKAS
+159 LLAGAKVRLEGAAS
-173 WLSESNLPLAQS
+173 WLSESNLP
-185 APTGATP
+185 
-192 TERIAPEAKLTIR
+192 IAPEAKLTIR
-205 VTERAILPTPDCLIY
+205 VTEKAIAPTPDCLVY
-220 HPKNTAVGLANLSNI
+220 HPQIVAVALTKLSNI
-235 QPEIA
+235 EPEIA
-240 VSCVQQLLE
+240 VSLVQQALK
-249 NTNLAAASIAG
+249 NAGLAPASVAG
-260 IFALKDEMGNPALET
+260 FFALKDEMGNPALEA
-275 VSEHFQVPVRFFD
+275 VSQYFKVPVRFLHL
-288 QSELVELDSIEFSE
+288 SELAELDSIEFIE
-302 DRAAQIALK
+302 NKGTQIALT
-311 AADANS
+311 AAGANS
-317 QLDRVRSID
+317 HLIESDR
-326 HDDCRGGFTN
+326 
-336 NIDLKPTIS
+336 P
-345 KTRPSLHMMRDRS
+345 
-358 DMILIGYDRT
+358 
-368 NAFSCAIALA
+368 NALNCAIALA
-378 AAPIDVSA
+378 AQPFDARA

-399 GPGGASWM
+399 GPGGAPWM
-407 SPEVKQ
+407 SPEVKE

-432 SLREGQQRHDSDN
+432 TLRFGQKRHDSDN

-486 DFDAKPEWQGIEI
+486 DFDAKPEWQGIDI

-508 QAAAAAAGA
+508 QAAAAAIGA

-524 AISLSDILKP
+524 VISLSDILKP
-534 WEVIEQRISAAAAAD
+534 WEVIEQRIVAAAAAD
-549 FAIAFYNPIS
+549 LVMAFYNPIS
-559 TQRKWQLT
+559 KQRIWQLS

-572 LLQNREAETPVILG
+572 LLQSRDPKTPVILG

-596 RICKLSEFRA
+596 RVCTLGEFQP

-619 SQTRIIPRTHGGV
+619 SQTRIIPRKYGDV
-632 WAYTPRRY
+632 WVYTPRRY

>member
-1 MVRVPPAI
+1 VNRVSPAI
-9 VILGQN
+9 IILGQN
-15 SLPIAK
+15 SLPIAR
-21 KIAALFP
+21 KISAIFP

-37 RTSHTDINFTNF
+37 RTSNTDINFTNF
-49 GETLREL
+49 GETVREL

-74 TLAPILSDKR
+74 TLAPMLTDKR

-103 GGLHGVNDMARK
+103 GGLHGVNDLARE
-115 IAEALEVQPA
+115 IATALGVQPA

-136 ALLSPPP
+136 ALLSPPQ

-173 WLSESNLPLAQS
+173 WLWESNLP
-185 APTGATP
+185 
-192 TERIAPEAKLTIR
+192 IAPDAQLTIR
-205 VTERAILPTPDCLIY
+205 VTEKAVLPTPHCLVY
-220 HPKNTAVGLANLSNI
+220 HPKIAAVALANLSNI

-240 VSCVQQLLE
+240 VSCVRQLLAK
-249 NTNLAAASIAG
+249 TNLAAASLAG
-260 IFALKDEMGNPALET
+260 IFALKDEMGNPALEV
-275 VSEHFQVPVRFFD
+275 VSTYFQVPVRFFT
-288 QSELVELDSIEFSE
+288 QSELVELDSIELIE
-302 DRAAQIALK
+302 NQTAKIALT
-311 AADANS
+311 AAGANS
-317 QLDRVRSID
+317 QLVK
-326 HDDCRGGFTN
+326 G
-336 NIDLKPTIS
+336 
-345 KTRPSLHMMRDRS
+345 
-358 DMILIGYDRT
+358 DRT
-368 NAFSCAIALA
+368 LALNCAIALA
-378 AAPIDVSA
+378 AEPLNASA

-399 GPGGASWM
+399 GPGGAAWM

-432 SLREGQQRHDSDN
+432 TLREGQQRHDSDN

-486 DFDAKPEWQGIEI
+486 ELTTKTEWEGIDI

-508 QAAAAAAGA
+508 QAAAAAVGA

-534 WEVIEQRISAAAAAD
+534 WEVIEQRISAAAIAD

-559 TQRKWQLT
+559 TQRKWQLG

-572 LLQNREAETPVILG
+572 LLQSRDAQTPVILG

-596 RICKLSEFRA
+596 RVCTLGEFQP
-606 EDADMRTLVIVGS
+606 EDADMRTLVIIGS

-632 WAYTPRRY
+632 WVYTPRRY

>member
-1 MVRVPPAI
+1 MDRVNPAI

-15 SLPIAK
+15 SLPIAR
-21 KIAALFP
+21 KIAAIFP

-37 RTSHTDINFTNF
+37 RTSNTDINFTNF

-143 GYYLANPD
+143 GYYLANPE

-159 LLAGEKVRLEGKAS
+159 LLAGAKVRLEGVAS
-173 WLSESNLPLAQS
+173 WLSESNLPLAQP

-192 TERIAPEAKLTIR
+192 TERIAPDAQLTIR
-205 VTERAILPTPDCLIY
+205 VTETAVLPTPDCLVY
-220 HPKNTAVGLANLSNI
+220 HPKIAAVGLANLSNI

-240 VSCVQQLLE
+240 VSCVQQLLK

-275 VSEHFQVPVRFFD
+275 VSEHFQVPVRFFNL
-288 QSELVELDSIEFSE
+288 SELVELESIEFSE

-311 AADANS
+311 AAGANS
-317 QLDRVRSID
+317 QLVKS
-326 HDDCRGGFTN
+326 
-336 NIDLKPTIS
+336 
-345 KTRPSLHMMRDRS
+345 
-358 DMILIGYDRT
+358 DRT
-368 NAFSCAIALA
+368 LALNCAIALA
-378 AAPIDVSA
+378 AAPIDASA

-413 ILREATDW
+413 ILRESTDW

-432 SLREGQQRHDSDN
+432 NLREGQNRHDSDN

-499 RVAPGISAM
+499 QVAPGISAM
-508 QAAAAAAGA
+508 QAAAAAVGA

-534 WEVIEQRISAAAAAD
+534 WEVIERRIVAAAAAD

-567 RAIEI
+567 RAIEL
-572 LLQNREAETPVILG
+572 LLQHREAETPVILG

-596 RICKLSEFRA
+596 RVCKLGEFRA
-606 EDADMRTLVIVGS
+606 EDADMRTVVIIGS
-619 SQTRIIPRTHGGV
+619 SQTRIIPRVCGGEWV
-632 WAYTPRRY
+632 YTPRRY
-640 EK
+640 DRKRDRC

>member
-1 MVRVPPAI
+1 MKRIPPAI

-15 SLPIAK
+15 SQPIAK
-21 KIAALFP
+21 KISAHFP
-28 GSQIYGLSD
+28 GSQIYGLID
-37 RTSHTDINFTNF
+37 RTDDTDINFSNF

-74 TLAPILSDKR
+74 TLAPLLSDKR

-103 GGLHGVNDMARK
+103 GGLHGVNDLARE
-115 IAEALEVQPA
+115 IAAALGVQPA

-136 ALLSPPP
+136 ALLSPPQ
-143 GYYLANPD
+143 GYYLANPE

-159 LLAGEKVRLEGKAS
+159 LLAGAKVRLEGAAS
-173 WLSESNLPLAQS
+173 WLSESNLPLAKPS
-185 APTGATP
+185 K
-192 TERIAPEAKLTIR
+192 RIAPDAKLTIR
-205 VTERAILPTPDCLIY
+205 VTEKAIAQTPDCLVY
-220 HPKNTAVGLANLSNI
+220 HPQIVAVALTKLSNI
-235 QPEIA
+235 EPEIA
-240 VSCVQQLLE
+240 VSLVQHVLE
-249 NTNLAAASIAG
+249 NAGLAPASVAG
-260 IFALKDEMGNPALET
+260 FFALKDEMGNPALEAI
-275 VSEHFQVPVRFFD
+275 SQYFKVPVRFFNL
-288 QSELVELDSIEFSE
+288 SELVELDSIEFIE
-302 DRAAQIALK
+302 NKAAQIALT
-311 AADANS
+311 AAGANS
-317 QLDRVRSID
+317 HLIESDRPNSV
-326 HDDCRGGFTN
+326 N
-336 NIDLKPTIS
+336 
-345 KTRPSLHMMRDRS
+345 
-358 DMILIGYDRT
+358 
-368 NAFSCAIALA
+368 CAIALA
-378 AAPIDVSA
+378 AQPFDARA

-399 GPGGASWM
+399 GPGGAQWM
-407 SPEVKQ
+407 SPEVKE

-432 SLREGQQRHDSDN
+432 TLRFGQKRHDSDN

-451 ARFALDLAASGKSVA
+451 ARFALDLAASGQSVA

-486 DFDAKPEWQGIEI
+486 DFDAKPEWQGIDI

-508 QAAAAAAGA
+508 QAAAAAIGA

-524 AISLSDILKP
+524 VISLSDILKP
-534 WEVIEQRISAAAAAD
+534 WEVIEQRIAAAAAAD
-549 FAIAFYNPIS
+549 LVMAFYNPIS
-559 TQRKWQLT
+559 KQRIWQLS

-572 LLQNREAETPVILG
+572 LLQSRDPKTPVILG

-596 RICKLSEFRA
+596 RVCTLGEFQPQ
-606 EDADMRTLVIVGS
+606 DADMRTLVIVGS
-619 SQTRIIPRTHGGV
+619 SQTRIIPRKYGDV
-632 WAYTPRRY
+632 WVYTPRRY

>member
-1 MVRVPPAI
+1 MNRVSPAI

-15 SLPIAK
+15 SLPIAQT
-21 KIAALFP
+21 ISAIFP
-28 GSQIYGLSD
+28 GSQIYGLVD
-37 RTSHTDINFTNF
+37 RTSDTDINFSNF

-56 FATETPI
+56 FATQTPI

-74 TLAPILSDKR
+74 TLAPLLSDKR

-103 GGLHGVNDMARK
+103 GGLHGVNDLARE
-115 IAEALEVQPA
+115 IAAALGVQPA

-136 ALLSPPP
+136 ALLSPPQ
-143 GYYLANPD
+143 GYYLANPE

-159 LLAGEKVRLEGKAS
+159 LLAGAKVSIEGDAS
-173 WLSESNLPLAQS
+173 WLWESNLPLAQP
-185 APTGATP
+185 APRGAAP
-192 TERIAPEAKLTIR
+192 TERIAPAAKLTIR
-205 VTERAILPTPDCLIY
+205 VTEKAVVPTPDCLVY
-220 HPKNTAVGLANLSNI
+220 HPQVVTFALTQLSDI
-235 QPEIA
+235 EPEKAIYY
-240 VSCVQQLLE
+240 VQQILE
-249 NTNLAAASIAG
+249 NADLAAASVAG
-260 IFALKDEMGNPALET
+260 FFALKHEMGNPTLEAI
-275 VSEHFQVPVRFFD
+275 SQFFKVPVRFLNLP
-288 QSELVELDSIEFSE
+288 ELVEFDTVKLIQYNSSFDVT
-302 DRAAQIALK
+302 AAQISLT
-311 AADANS
+311 AAGANS
-317 QLDRVRSID
+317 Q
-326 HDDCRGGFTN
+326 
-336 NIDLKPTIS
+336 
-345 KTRPSLHMMRDRS
+345 
-358 DMILIGYDRT
+358 LIGYDRT

-378 AAPIDVSA
+378 AEPIDASA

-399 GPGGASWM
+399 GPGGAPWM

-432 SLREGQQRHDSDN
+432 TLREGQKRHDSDN

-486 DFDAKPEWQGIEI
+486 DSDSKPEWQGIDI

-508 QAAAAAAGA
+508 QAAAAAIGA

-534 WEVIEQRISAAAAAD
+534 WEVIEQRIAAAAKAD
-549 FAIAFYNPIS
+549 LVMAFYNPIS
-559 TQRKWQLT
+559 KQRIWQLG

-572 LLQNREAETPVILG
+572 LLQTRDAKTPVVLG

-596 RICKLSEFRA
+596 RVCTLGEFQP

-619 SQTRIIPRTHGGV
+619 SQTRIIPRKYGGDV
-632 WAYTPRRY
+632 WVYTPRRY
-640 EK
+640 DLNL